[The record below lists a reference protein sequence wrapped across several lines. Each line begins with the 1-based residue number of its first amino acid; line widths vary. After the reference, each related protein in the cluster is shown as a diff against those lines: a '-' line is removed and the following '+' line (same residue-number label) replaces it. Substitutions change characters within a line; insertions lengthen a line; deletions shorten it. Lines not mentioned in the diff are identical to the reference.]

1 MRISDWS
8 SDVCSSDLHVRLP
21 EIDARLDA
29 EFHFSF
35 SKRFKKRAVGQEYFV
50 YKIYISDARG
60 DQAVDLLQHDVQ
72 IPPPVAVAKID
83 LGAKA
88 ALIGAA
94 ACIFHLR
101 ARAAGLRAEAVVVR
115 QMAAQPVSRKSRV

>member
-35 SKRFKKRAVGQEYFV
+35 YKRFQKRAVGQEYFV

-60 DQAVDLLQHDVQ
+60 DQAVDLLQHEVQ
-72 IPPPVAVAKID
+72 ITPPVAVANID
-83 LGAKA
+83 LGAEA
-88 ALIGAA
+88 AMTRTAA
-94 ACIFHLR
+94 RGLHLR
-101 ARAAGLRAEAVVVR
+101 TRAGRHRHEGGKGMR
-115 QMAAQPVSRKSRV
+115 R

>member
-1 MRISDWS
+1 METFDSGLNRSASCLPQQIK
-8 SDVCSSDLHVRLP
+8 HVRLP

-35 SKRFKKRAVGQEYFV
+35 YKRFQKRAVGQEYFV

-83 LGAKA
+83 LGAEA
-88 ALIGAA
+88 AMIGTAA
-94 ACIFHLR
+94 RGFHLR
-101 ARAAGLRAEAVVVR
+101 TRD
-115 QMAAQPVSRKSRV
+115 RKSTRLNT